1 MHIVAW
7 WLFFVSNQI
16 FFNTKVCYSYFLFC
30 FNDRRYG
37 GEKHLLKKQIKTK
50 KVG

>member
-16 FFNTKVCYSYFLFC
+16 FFNTKVCYSYFLFFVSTIDGMVVKNTC
-30 FNDRRYG
+30 
-37 GEKHLLKKQIKTK
+37 
-50 KVG
+50 